1 MARRLSFIL
10 IALLGAGPIFSA
22 NFNLQVTES
31 GYLDTQ
37 GFSVILYHSTFNR
50 MFFDQ
55 KNTAME
61 MILHGRRIATNGD
74 VRLLPTPEQWDAIP
88 QLKSRNADKQNRRLT
103 ADAGYPEYDF
113 FYRLEVTAQPDGV
126 RVAVILEKPLPE
138 RLAGRAGF
146 NLEFLP
152 AIYAGKTYMT
162 DGGAAGLF
170 PVSPRD
176 PAVSVPPPPGEPAKL
191 PYQEEWDREKGYR
204 QPLPFA
210 TGKSI
215 TLGVDAPQFRV
226 KVVSDTEPMS
236 LYDGRVMAQNGWFV
250 LRALIP
256 PGKTG
261 EVVVWHIRPDVIPD
275 WVRPP
280 MVTYNQ
286 VGYHPDTSKV
296 AVIELD
302 PRYRAPGTARVLR
315 LEENGQYKPV
325 FEGPV
330 SAPQPWLRYAYAKF
344 DFSGVKEPGLYAI
357 EYGGERTGLFRIAR
371 DVYSDTWQLSLST
384 YLATAMDHVSVRE
397 GYRLWHGVSH
407 LDDARQAPPNR
418 RHFDGWSMGPELDS
432 PYKPGEH
439 IPGLN
444 VGGWYDAGDFDI
456 QTRSQFMVI
465 QDLALARR
473 EFKLDYDQ
481 LTVDWDARSVE
492 MRRPD
497 GVPDV
502 LQQIK
507 HGALQVLAQ
516 IQAVGHAFPVINEPT
531 LRQYTHL
538 GDGASK
544 TDNRI
549 YSEKLGPNEVKG
561 DYSGRPDD
569 RWAFTTKSAAMQYGS
584 VATLAAAAAALK
596 GYDDALAKECLDMAV
611 RIWNEE
617 HANPTPAR
625 GAPPGAGP
633 GAVAGEEWNA
643 AIQLLI
649 ATNGGEPYKVRVRE
663 MWPSMAQRFGF
674 GGWAAVH
681 ALPYMDADF
690 RRQVETAVRTYV
702 VQLDKELAAMPFGVP
717 PTRGGW
723 GGSAGVMDLGIRMYF
738 LHKAFPD
745 IVGKDY
751 TLRAAN
757 FILGTHP
764 VSSRSYVSGVGTR
777 SHLIAYGN
785 NRADHSYIP
794 GGVIPGYVIIQP
806 DFPECMED
814 FGFLW
819 FTHEYVITAASHW
832 ILAANAADAL
842 VR

>member
-1 MARRLSFIL
+1 MASRLPAFFLIL
-10 IALLGAGPIFSA
+10 LCAAPLCGAGITM
-22 NFNLQVTES
+22 QVTES
-31 GYLDTQ
+31 GYLDSQ

-74 VRLLPTPEQWDAIP
+74 VRLLPTPEQWDPIP
-88 QLKSRNADKQNRRLT
+88 RLKAKNADKQNRRLT

-113 FYRLEVTAQPDGV
+113 SYRLEVSAEPDGV
-126 RVAVILEKPLPE
+126 RVAVILDKPLPE

-152 AIYAGKTYMT
+152 AVYAGKTYMT
-162 DGGAAGLF
+162 DGEAAGLF

-176 PAVSVPPPPGEPAKL
+176 PAVSVPPPAGEPRKL
-191 PYQEEWDREKGYR
+191 PYQEEWDRDKGYR

-210 TGKSI
+210 TGTSI
-215 TLGVDAPQFRV
+215 TLGVDQPQYRV
-226 KVVSDTEPMS
+226 KVASEKGPLL

-250 LRALIP
+250 LRTLIP
-256 PGKTG
+256 AGKTG
-261 EVVVWHIRPDVIPD
+261 EVVVWHIRPDVTPN

-280 MVTYNQ
+280 MVAYNQ
-286 VGYHPDTSKV
+286 VGYPPDASKV

-302 PRYRAPGTARVLR
+302 PLYKAPATARVLR
-315 LEENGQYKPV
+315 LAENGEYKPV
-325 FEGPV
+325 YEGPV
-330 SAPQPWLRYAYAKF
+330 SAPQRWLRYVYRKF
-344 DFSGVKEPGLYAI
+344 DFSSVKEPGAYAI
-357 EYGGERTGLFRIAR
+357 EYGAERTGVFRIAR
-371 DVYSDTWQLSLST
+371 DVYSNTWQLTLSS
-384 YLATAMDHVSVRE
+384 YLATAMDHVSVRG

-407 LDDARQAPPNR
+407 MDDARQAPPNR
-418 RHFDGWSMGPELDS
+418 QHFDGWSMGPELDS

-456 QTRSQFMVI
+456 QTRSQFLVI

-481 LTVDWDARSVE
+481 LTVDWDARFVE
-492 MRRPD
+492 MHRPD

-502 LQQIK
+502 LQHIK
-507 HGALQVLAQ
+507 HGVMQVLAQ
-516 IQAVGHAFPVINEPT
+516 IKAVGHTFPVINEPT

-561 DYSGRPDD
+561 DFSGRPDD

-584 VATLAAAAAALK
+584 VATLAAAAVALR
-596 GYDDALAKECLDMAV
+596 GYDDAMAKECLETAI
-611 RIWNEE
+611 RIWNDE
-617 HANPTPAR
+617 HANPSPGR
-625 GAPPGAGP
+625 GGPPGAG
-633 GAVAGEEWNA
+633 AGEEWNA
-643 AIQLLI
+643 AIQLVL
-649 ATNGGEPYKVRVRE
+649 ATGGGEPYKARVRE
-663 MWPSMAQRFGF
+663 MFPSMVQRMGF

-681 ALPYMDADF
+681 VLPYMDADF
-690 RRQVETAVRTYV
+690 RKQFESAVRNYV
-702 VQLDKELAAMPFGVP
+702 TQLDKELSAMPFGVP

-738 LHKAFPD
+738 LHRAFPE
-745 IVGKDY
+745 IVSKDY
-751 TLRAAN
+751 TQRAAN

-764 VSSRSYVSGVGTR
+764 VSSRSYVSGVGAR

-785 NRADHSYIP
+785 NRADQSYIP
-794 GGVIPGYVIIQP
+794 GGVIPGYVIIAP

>member
-1 MARRLSFIL
+1 MAYRPLP
-10 IALLGAGPIFSA
+10 LLLLLPCLAPLPGASLD
-22 NFNLQVTES
+22 LQVTGN
-31 GYLDTQ
+31 GYLDAR
-37 GFSVILYHSTFNR
+37 GFSVILYHSTFSR

-88 QLKSRNADKQNRRLT
+88 QLKSRNADKLSRRLT

-113 FYRLEVTAQPDGV
+113 FYRLEVTAEPDGV
-126 RVAVILEKPLPE
+126 RVAVILDKPLPE

-152 AIYAGKTYMT
+152 AIYAGKAYMA
-162 DGGAAGLF
+162 DGATGLF
-170 PVSPRD
+170 PLSPRD

-191 PYQEEWDREKGYR
+191 EYQEEWDREKGYR

-210 TGKSI
+210 SGKSI
-215 TLGVDAPQFRV
+215 TLGVDVPQYRV
-226 KVVSDTEPMS
+226 KVVSDTGPMS
-236 LYDGRVMAQNGWFV
+236 LYDGRVLAQNGWFV

-256 PGKTG
+256 AGKTG
-261 EVVVWHIRPDVIPD
+261 EVVVWHIRPDVIPN

-280 MVTYNQ
+280 MVAYNQ
-286 VGYHPDTSKV
+286 VGYHPDASKV

-302 PRYRAPGTARVLR
+302 PRYKAPAKARVLR
-315 LEENGQYKPV
+315 LEENGEYKPV

-330 SAPQPWLRYAYAKF
+330 SAPQPWLRYTYAKF
-344 DFSGVKEPGLYAI
+344 DFSAVKEPGLYAI

-371 DVYSDTWQLSLST
+371 DVYSNTWQLTLSG

-418 RHFDGWSMGPELDS
+418 RHFDGWSTGPELDS
-432 PYKPGEH
+432 PFKPGEH

-492 MRRPD
+492 MHRPD

-502 LQQIK
+502 LQQIR
-507 HGALQVLAQ
+507 HGVLQVLAQ
-516 IQAVGHAFPVINEPT
+516 IKAVGHTFPAINEPT

-584 VATLAAAAAALK
+584 VATLAAAATALK
-596 GYDDALAKECLDMAV
+596 GYDDALARECLDTAI

-617 HANPTPAR
+617 HTNPTPSR
-625 GAPPGAGP
+625 SGPPGA
-633 GAVAGEEWNA
+633 AAGEEWNA

-649 ATNGGEPYKVRVRE
+649 ATNGAGAYKARVRE

-690 RRQVETAVRTYV
+690 RKQVESAVRAYV
-702 VQLDKELAAMPFGVP
+702 AQLDKELAAMPFGVP

-745 IVGKDY
+745 IVSKDY

-785 NRADHSYIP
+785 NRADQSYIP

-806 DFPECMED
+806 DFPECMDD

-842 VR
+842 ARQ